1 MKKFLTMLCMLTCV
15 LSLTACGE
23 YEPTEME
30 QQKGNEAV
38 SMATNFILPYMT
50 SFFDD
55 ELVETVQENYNVH
68 EVESQVE
75 EYFSLYISMVSQNYG
90 INFGYDS
97 IDVEGNAILTGMV
110 SFNNTYDELGDIQIS
125 EGFQGTYKVSGD
137 EIIVSVPVTGS
148 KSDSRGNVR
157 TATAEFIFSNDIF
170 LTLESCA
177 LNLDQSMGELMMKA
191 AMDTLMGMM
200 TVFTILILISLII
213 WAMGGIPKLQ
223 AKFSGKKEGKKDSKE
238 TAIDNTIAQ
247 IVEKEES
254 TNESSDTEL
263 VAVIAAAIAAYEG
276 SQSTDG
282 FVVRSIRKRR

>member
-15 LSLTACGE
+15 LGLTACGE

-30 QQKGNEAV
+30 QQKGDEAV
-38 SMATNFILPYMT
+38 SMSTNFILPYMT

-55 ELVETVQENYNVH
+55 ELVEAVQKNYNVH

-75 EYFSLYISMVSQNYG
+75 DYFSLYISMVSQNYN

-110 SFNNTYDELGDIQIS
+110 SFNNTYDELGDIKTS

-137 EIIVSVPVTGS
+137 EIIVSVPVTGT
-148 KSDSRGNVR
+148 KTDSNGNVR
-157 TATAEFIFSNDIF
+157 TATAELIFTNDIF
-170 LTLESCA
+170 LTLKSCA
-177 LNLDQSMGELMMKA
+177 LNLDQTMGELMTKA

-200 TVFTILILISLII
+200 TVFAVLILISIII
-213 WAMGGIPKLQ
+213 WAMGGIPRLQ
-223 AKFSGKKEGKKDSKE
+223 AKLAKKPESKKEES
-238 TAIDNTIAQ
+238 IDNTIAQ

-254 TNESSDTEL
+254 TEDDTEL

>member
-15 LSLTACGE
+15 LGLTACGE

-55 ELVETVQENYNVH
+55 ELVEAVQENYNVH

-75 EYFSLYISMVSQNYG
+75 DYFSLYISMVSQNYN

-110 SFNNTYDELGDIQIS
+110 SFNNTYDELGDIKTS

-137 EIIVSVPVTGS
+137 EIIVSVPVTGT
-148 KSDSRGNVR
+148 KTDSNGNVR
-157 TATAEFIFSNDIF
+157 TATAELIFTNDIF
-170 LTLESCA
+170 LTLKSCA
-177 LNLDQSMGELMMKA
+177 LNLDQSMGELMAKA

-200 TVFTILILISLII
+200 TVFAVLILISIII
-213 WAMGGIPKLQ
+213 WAMGGIFKLQ
-223 AKFSGKKEGKKDSKE
+223 AKLAKKPESKKEES
-238 TAIDNTIAQ
+238 IDNTIAQ

-254 TNESSDTEL
+254 TEDDTEL

>member
-15 LSLTACGE
+15 LGLTACGE

-30 QQKGNEAV
+30 QQKGDEAV

-55 ELVETVQENYNVH
+55 ELVEAVQENYNVH

-75 EYFSLYISMVSQNYG
+75 DYFSLYISMVSQNYN
-90 INFGYDS
+90 ISFGYDS

-110 SFNNTYDELGDIQIS
+110 SFNNTYDELGDIKTS
-125 EGFQGTYKVSGD
+125 EGFRGTYKVSGD
-137 EIIVSVPVTGS
+137 EIIVSVPVTGT
-148 KSDSRGNVR
+148 KTDSNGNVR
-157 TATAEFIFSNDIF
+157 TATAELIFTNDIF
-170 LTLESCA
+170 LTLKSCA
-177 LNLDQSMGELMMKA
+177 LNLDQSMGELMAKA

-200 TVFTILILISLII
+200 TVFAVLILISIII

-223 AKFSGKKEGKKDSKE
+223 EKLAKKPESKKEES
-238 TAIDNTIAQ
+238 IDNTIAQ

-254 TNESSDTEL
+254 TEDDTEL

>member
-1 MKKFLTMLCMLTCV
+1 
-15 LSLTACGE
+15 
-23 YEPTEME
+23 
-30 QQKGNEAV
+30 
-38 SMATNFILPYMT
+38 MT

-75 EYFSLYISMVSQNYG
+75 DYFSLYISMVSQNYN

-110 SFNNTYDELGDIQIS
+110 SFNNTYDELGDIKTS

-137 EIIVSVPVTGS
+137 EIIVSVPVTGT
-148 KSDSRGNVR
+148 KTDSNGNVR
-157 TATAEFIFSNDIF
+157 TATAELIFTNDIF
-170 LTLESCA
+170 LTLKSCA
-177 LNLDQSMGELMMKA
+177 LNLDQTMGELMTKA

-200 TVFTILILISLII
+200 TVFAVLILISIII

-223 AKFSGKKEGKKDSKE
+223 AKLAKKPESKKEES
-238 TAIDNTIAQ
+238 IDNTIAQ

-254 TNESSDTEL
+254 TEDDTEL

>member
-15 LSLTACGE
+15 LGLTACGE

-30 QQKGNEAV
+30 QQKGDEAV

-55 ELVETVQENYNVH
+55 ELVEAVQENYNVH

-75 EYFSLYISMVSQNYG
+75 DYFSLYISMVSQNYN
-90 INFGYDS
+90 ISFGYDS

-110 SFNNTYDELGDIQIS
+110 SFNNTYDELGDIKTS

-137 EIIVSVPVTGS
+137 EIIVSVPVTGT
-148 KSDSRGNVR
+148 KTDSNGNVR
-157 TATAEFIFSNDIF
+157 TATAELIFTNDIF
-170 LTLESCA
+170 LTLKSCA
-177 LNLDQSMGELMMKA
+177 LNLDQSMGELMAKA

-200 TVFTILILISLII
+200 TVFAVLILISIII

-223 AKFSGKKEGKKDSKE
+223 AKLAKKPESKKEES
-238 TAIDNTIAQ
+238 IDNTIAQ

-254 TNESSDTEL
+254 TEDDTEL

-276 SQSTDG
+276 SQSTDD

>member
-15 LSLTACGE
+15 LGLTACGE

-30 QQKGNEAV
+30 QQKGDEAV

-55 ELVETVQENYNVH
+55 ELVEAVQENYNVH

-75 EYFSLYISMVSQNYG
+75 DYFSLYISMVSQNYN

-110 SFNNTYDELGDIQIS
+110 SFNNTYDELGDIKTS

-137 EIIVSVPVTGS
+137 EIIVSVPVTGT
-148 KSDSRGNVR
+148 KTDSNGNVR
-157 TATAEFIFSNDIF
+157 TATAELIFTNDIF
-170 LTLESCA
+170 LTLKSCA
-177 LNLDQSMGELMMKA
+177 LNLDQSMGELMAKA

-200 TVFTILILISLII
+200 TVFAVLILISIII

-223 AKFSGKKEGKKDSKE
+223 AKLAKKPESKKEES
-238 TAIDNTIAQ
+238 IDNTIAQ

-254 TNESSDTEL
+254 TEDDTEL

>member
-15 LSLTACGE
+15 LGLTACGE

-30 QQKGNEAV
+30 QQKGDEAV

-55 ELVETVQENYNVH
+55 ELVEAVQDNYNVH

-75 EYFSLYISMVSQNYG
+75 DYFSLYISMVSQNYN

-110 SFNNTYDELGDIQIS
+110 SFNNTYDELGDIKTS

-137 EIIVSVPVTGS
+137 EIIVSVPVTGT
-148 KSDSRGNVR
+148 KTDSNGNVR
-157 TATAEFIFSNDIF
+157 TATAELIFTNDIF
-170 LTLESCA
+170 LTLKSCA
-177 LNLDQSMGELMMKA
+177 LNLDQSMGELMTKA

-200 TVFTILILISLII
+200 TVFAVLILISIII

-223 AKFSGKKEGKKDSKE
+223 AKLAKKPERKKEES
-238 TAIDNTIAQ
+238 IDNTIAQ

-254 TNESSDTEL
+254 TEDDTEL

>member
-15 LSLTACGE
+15 LGLTACGE

-38 SMATNFILPYMT
+38 SMSTNFILPYMT

-55 ELVETVQENYNVH
+55 ELVEAVQENYNVH

-75 EYFSLYISMVSQNYG
+75 DYFSLYISMVSQNYN
-90 INFGYDS
+90 ISFGYDS

-110 SFNNTYDELGDIQIS
+110 SFNNTYDELGDIKTS

-137 EIIVSVPVTGS
+137 EIIVSVPVTGT
-148 KSDSRGNVR
+148 KTDSNGNVR
-157 TATAEFIFSNDIF
+157 TATAELIFTNDIF
-170 LTLESCA
+170 LTLKSCA
-177 LNLDQSMGELMMKA
+177 LNLDQSMGELMAKA

-200 TVFTILILISLII
+200 TVFAVLILISIII

-223 AKFSGKKEGKKDSKE
+223 AKLAKKPESKKEES
-238 TAIDNTIAQ
+238 IDNTIAQ

-254 TNESSDTEL
+254 TEDDTEL

>member
-15 LSLTACGE
+15 LGLTACGE

-30 QQKGNEAV
+30 QQKGDEAV
-38 SMATNFILPYMT
+38 SMSTNFILPYMT

-55 ELVETVQENYNVH
+55 ELVEAVQKNYNVH

-75 EYFSLYISMVSQNYG
+75 DYFSLYISMVSQNYN
-90 INFGYDS
+90 ISFGYDS

-110 SFNNTYDELGDIQIS
+110 SFNNTYDELGDIKTS

-137 EIIVSVPVTGS
+137 EIIVSVPVTGT
-148 KSDSRGNVR
+148 KTDSNGNVR
-157 TATAEFIFSNDIF
+157 TATAELIFTNDIF
-170 LTLESCA
+170 LTLKSCA
-177 LNLDQSMGELMMKA
+177 LNLDQSMGELMTKA

-200 TVFTILILISLII
+200 TVFAVLILISIII

-223 AKFSGKKEGKKDSKE
+223 AKLAKKPESKKEES
-238 TAIDNTIAQ
+238 IDNTIAQ

-254 TNESSDTEL
+254 TEDDTEL

>member
-15 LSLTACGE
+15 LGLTACGE

-55 ELVETVQENYNVH
+55 ELVEAVQENYNVH

-75 EYFSLYISMVSQNYG
+75 EYFSLYISMVSQNYN
-90 INFGYDS
+90 ISFGYDS

-110 SFNNTYDELGDIQIS
+110 SFNNTYDELGDIKTD

-137 EIIVSVPVTGS
+137 EIIVSVPVTGT
-148 KSDSRGNVR
+148 KTDSNGNVR
-157 TATAEFIFSNDIF
+157 TATAELIFTNDIF
-170 LTLESCA
+170 LTLKSCA
-177 LNLDQSMGELMMKA
+177 LNLDQTMGELMTKA

-200 TVFTILILISLII
+200 TVFAVLILISIII

-223 AKFSGKKEGKKDSKE
+223 AKLAKKPESKKEES
-238 TAIDNTIAQ
+238 IDNTIAQ

-254 TNESSDTEL
+254 TEDDTEL

>member
-1 MKKFLTMLCMLTCV
+1 MKKFLTMLCMPTCV
-15 LSLTACGE
+15 LGLTACGE

-30 QQKGNEAV
+30 QQKGDEAV

-55 ELVETVQENYNVH
+55 ELVEAVQENYNVH

-75 EYFSLYISMVSQNYG
+75 DYFSLYISMVSQNY
-90 INFGYDS
+90 NLSFGYDS

-110 SFNNTYDELGDIQIS
+110 SFNNTYDELGDIKTS

-137 EIIVSVPVTGS
+137 EIIVSVPVTGT
-148 KSDSRGNVR
+148 KTDSNGNVR
-157 TATAEFIFSNDIF
+157 TATAELIFTNDIF
-170 LTLESCA
+170 LTLKSCA
-177 LNLDQSMGELMMKA
+177 LNLDQSMGELMAKA

-200 TVFTILILISLII
+200 TVFAVLILISIII

-223 AKFSGKKEGKKDSKE
+223 AKLAKKPESKKEES
-238 TAIDNTIAQ
+238 IDNTIAQ

-254 TNESSDTEL
+254 TEDDTEL

>member
-15 LSLTACGE
+15 LGLTACGE

-30 QQKGNEAV
+30 QQKGDEAV

-55 ELVETVQENYNVH
+55 ELVEAVQENYNVH

-75 EYFSLYISMVSQNYG
+75 DYFSLYISMVSQNYN

-110 SFNNTYDELGDIQIS
+110 SFNNTYDELGDIKTS

-137 EIIVSVPVTGS
+137 EIIVSVPVTGT
-148 KSDSRGNVR
+148 KTDSNGNVR
-157 TATAEFIFSNDIF
+157 TATAELIFTNDIF
-170 LTLESCA
+170 LTLKSCA
-177 LNLDQSMGELMMKA
+177 LNLDQSMGELMTKA

-200 TVFTILILISLII
+200 TVFAVLILISIII

-223 AKFSGKKEGKKDSKE
+223 AKLAKKPESKKEES
-238 TAIDNTIAQ
+238 IDNTIAQ

-254 TNESSDTEL
+254 TEDDTEL

>member
-15 LSLTACGE
+15 LGLTACGE

-30 QQKGNEAV
+30 QQKGDEAV

-55 ELVETVQENYNVH
+55 ELVEAVQENYNVH

-75 EYFSLYISMVSQNYG
+75 DYFSLYISMVSQNYN

-110 SFNNTYDELGDIQIS
+110 SFNITYDELGDIKTS

-137 EIIVSVPVTGS
+137 EIIVSVPVTGT
-148 KSDSRGNVR
+148 KTDSNGNVR
-157 TATAEFIFSNDIF
+157 TATAELIFTNDIF
-170 LTLESCA
+170 LTLKSCA
-177 LNLDQSMGELMMKA
+177 LNLDQSMGELMTKA

-200 TVFTILILISLII
+200 TVFAVLILISIII

-223 AKFSGKKEGKKDSKE
+223 AKLAKKPESKKEES
-238 TAIDNTIAQ
+238 IDNTIAQ

-254 TNESSDTEL
+254 TEDDTEL

>member
-15 LSLTACGE
+15 LGLTACGE

-38 SMATNFILPYMT
+38 SMATNFILHYMT

-55 ELVETVQENYNVH
+55 ELVEAVQENYNVH

-75 EYFSLYISMVSQNYG
+75 DYFSLYISMVSQNYN

-110 SFNNTYDELGDIQIS
+110 SFNNTYDELGDIKTS

-137 EIIVSVPVTGS
+137 EIIVSVPVTGT
-148 KSDSRGNVR
+148 KTDSNGNVR
-157 TATAEFIFSNDIF
+157 TATAELIFTNDIF
-170 LTLESCA
+170 LTLKSCA
-177 LNLDQSMGELMMKA
+177 LNLDQSMGELMAKA

-200 TVFTILILISLII
+200 TVFAVLILISIII

-223 AKFSGKKEGKKDSKE
+223 AKLAKKPESKKEES
-238 TAIDNTIAQ
+238 IDNTIAQ

-254 TNESSDTEL
+254 TEDDTEL

>member
-1 MKKFLTMLCMLTCV
+1 MLTCV
-15 LSLTACGE
+15 LGLTACGE

-55 ELVETVQENYNVH
+55 ELVEAVQENYNVH

-75 EYFSLYISMVSQNYG
+75 EYFSLYISMVSQNYN
-90 INFGYDS
+90 ISFGYDS

-110 SFNNTYDELGDIQIS
+110 SFNNTYDELGDIKTD

-137 EIIVSVPVTGS
+137 EIIVSVPVTGT
-148 KSDSRGNVR
+148 KTDSNGNVR
-157 TATAEFIFSNDIF
+157 TATAELIFTNDIF
-170 LTLESCA
+170 LTLKSCA
-177 LNLDQSMGELMMKA
+177 LNLDQTMGELMTKA

-200 TVFTILILISLII
+200 TVFAVLILISIII

-223 AKFSGKKEGKKDSKE
+223 AKLAKKPESKKEES
-238 TAIDNTIAQ
+238 IDNTIAQ

-254 TNESSDTEL
+254 TEDDTEL

>member
-15 LSLTACGE
+15 LGLTACGE

-38 SMATNFILPYMT
+38 SKATNFILPYMT

-55 ELVETVQENYNVH
+55 ELVEAVQENYNVH

-75 EYFSLYISMVSQNYG
+75 DYFSLYISMVSQNYN
-90 INFGYDS
+90 ISFGYDS

-110 SFNNTYDELGDIQIS
+110 SFNNTYDELGDIKTS

-137 EIIVSVPVTGS
+137 EIIVSVPVTGT
-148 KSDSRGNVR
+148 KTDSNGNVR
-157 TATAEFIFSNDIF
+157 TATAELIFTNDIF
-170 LTLESCA
+170 LTLKSCA
-177 LNLDQSMGELMMKA
+177 LNLDQTMGELMTKA

-200 TVFTILILISLII
+200 TVFSILILISIII

-223 AKFSGKKEGKKDSKE
+223 AKLAKKPESKKEES
-238 TAIDNTIAQ
+238 IDNTIAQ

-254 TNESSDTEL
+254 TEDDTEL

>member
-15 LSLTACGE
+15 LGLTACGE
-23 YEPTEME
+23 YAPTEME

-55 ELVETVQENYNVH
+55 ELVEAVQENYNVH

-75 EYFSLYISMVSQNYG
+75 EYFSLYISMVSQNYD

-97 IDVEGNAILTGMV
+97 IDVQGNAILTGMV
-110 SFNNTYDELGDIQIS
+110 SFNNTYDELGDIKTS

-137 EIIVSVPVTGS
+137 EIIVSVPVTGT
-148 KSDSRGNVR
+148 KTDSNGNVR
-157 TATAEFIFSNDIF
+157 TATAELIFTNDIF
-170 LTLESCA
+170 LTLKSCA
-177 LNLDQSMGELMMKA
+177 LNLDQTMGELMTKA

-200 TVFTILILISLII
+200 TVFAVLILISIII

-223 AKFSGKKEGKKDSKE
+223 EKLAKKPESKKEES
-238 TAIDNTIAQ
+238 IDNTIAQ

-254 TNESSDTEL
+254 TEDDTEL

>member
-15 LSLTACGE
+15 LGLTACGE

-30 QQKGNEAV
+30 QQKGDEAV
-38 SMATNFILPYMT
+38 SMSTNFILPYMT

-55 ELVETVQENYNVH
+55 ELVEAVQKNYNVH

-75 EYFSLYISMVSQNYG
+75 DYFSLYISMVSQNYN

-110 SFNNTYDELGDIQIS
+110 SFNNTYDELGDIKTS

-137 EIIVSVPVTGS
+137 EIIVSVPVTGT
-148 KSDSRGNVR
+148 KTDSNGNVR
-157 TATAEFIFSNDIF
+157 TATAELIFTNDIF
-170 LTLESCA
+170 LTLKSCA
-177 LNLDQSMGELMMKA
+177 LNLDQSMGELMAKA

-200 TVFTILILISLII
+200 TVFAVLILISIII

-223 AKFSGKKEGKKDSKE
+223 AKLAKKPESKKEGS
-238 TAIDNTIAQ
+238 IDNTIAQ

-254 TNESSDTEL
+254 TEDDTEL

>member
-15 LSLTACGE
+15 LGLTACGE

-55 ELVETVQENYNVH
+55 ELVEAVQENYNVH

-75 EYFSLYISMVSQNYG
+75 DYFSLYISMVSQNYN

-110 SFNNTYDELGDIQIS
+110 SFNNTYDELGDIKTS

-137 EIIVSVPVTGS
+137 EIIVSVPVTGT
-148 KSDSRGNVR
+148 KTDSNGNVR
-157 TATAEFIFSNDIF
+157 TATAELIFTNDIF
-170 LTLESCA
+170 LTLKSCA
-177 LNLDQSMGELMMKA
+177 LNLDQSMGELMAKA
-191 AMDTLMGMM
+191 AMDTLRGMM
-200 TVFTILILISLII
+200 TVFAVLILISIII

-223 AKFSGKKEGKKDSKE
+223 AKLAKKPESKKEES
-238 TAIDNTIAQ
+238 IDNTIAQ
-247 IVEKEES
+247 IVEKVES
-254 TNESSDTEL
+254 TEDDTEL

>member
-15 LSLTACGE
+15 LGLTACGE

-30 QQKGNEAV
+30 QQKGDEAV
-38 SMATNFILPYMT
+38 SMSTNFILPYMT

-55 ELVETVQENYNVH
+55 ELVEAVQENYNVH

-75 EYFSLYISMVSQNYG
+75 DYFSLYISMVSQNYN

-110 SFNNTYDELGDIQIS
+110 SFNNTYDELGDIKTS

-137 EIIVSVPVTGS
+137 EIIVSVPVTGT
-148 KSDSRGNVR
+148 KTDSNGNVR
-157 TATAEFIFSNDIF
+157 TATAELIFTNDIF
-170 LTLESCA
+170 LTLKSCA
-177 LNLDQSMGELMMKA
+177 LNLDQSMGELMTKA

-200 TVFTILILISLII
+200 TVFAVLILISIII

-223 AKFSGKKEGKKDSKE
+223 AKLAKKPESKKEES
-238 TAIDNTIAQ
+238 IDNTIAQ

-254 TNESSDTEL
+254 TEDDTEL

>member
-15 LSLTACGE
+15 LGLTACGE

-30 QQKGNEAV
+30 QQKGDEAV

-55 ELVETVQENYNVH
+55 ELVEAVQENYNVH

-75 EYFSLYISMVSQNYG
+75 DYFSLYISMVSQNYN

-110 SFNNTYDELGDIQIS
+110 SFNNTYDELGDIKTS
-125 EGFQGTYKVSGD
+125 EGFQGTNKVSGD
-137 EIIVSVPVTGS
+137 EIIVSVPVTGT
-148 KSDSRGNVR
+148 KTDSNGNVR
-157 TATAEFIFSNDIF
+157 TATAELIFTNDIF
-170 LTLESCA
+170 LTLKSCA
-177 LNLDQSMGELMMKA
+177 LNLDQSMGELMTKA

-200 TVFTILILISLII
+200 TVFAVLILISIII

-223 AKFSGKKEGKKDSKE
+223 AKLAKKPERKKEES
-238 TAIDNTIAQ
+238 IDNTIAQ

-254 TNESSDTEL
+254 TEDDTEL

>member
-15 LSLTACGE
+15 LGLTACGE

-30 QQKGNEAV
+30 QQKGDEAV
-38 SMATNFILPYMT
+38 SMATNFILPSMT

-55 ELVETVQENYNVH
+55 ELVEAVQENYNVH

-75 EYFSLYISMVSQNYG
+75 DYFSLYISMVSQNYN
-90 INFGYDS
+90 ISFGYDS

-110 SFNNTYDELGDIQIS
+110 SFNNTYDELGDIKTS

-137 EIIVSVPVTGS
+137 EIIVSVPVTGT
-148 KSDSRGNVR
+148 KTDSNGNVR
-157 TATAEFIFSNDIF
+157 TATAELIFTNDIF
-170 LTLESCA
+170 LTLKSCA
-177 LNLDQSMGELMMKA
+177 LNLDQSMGELMAKA

-200 TVFTILILISLII
+200 TVFAVLILISIII

-223 AKFSGKKEGKKDSKE
+223 AKLAKKPESKKEES
-238 TAIDNTIAQ
+238 IDNTIAQ

-254 TNESSDTEL
+254 TEDDTEL

>member
-15 LSLTACGE
+15 LGLTACGE

-30 QQKGNEAV
+30 QQKGDEAV
-38 SMATNFILPYMT
+38 SMSTNFILPYMT

-55 ELVETVQENYNVH
+55 ELVEAVQENYNVH

-75 EYFSLYISMVSQNYG
+75 DYFSLYISMVSQNYN

-110 SFNNTYDELGDIQIS
+110 SFNNTYDELGDIKTS

-137 EIIVSVPVTGS
+137 EIIVSVPVTGT
-148 KSDSRGNVR
+148 KTDSNGNVR
-157 TATAEFIFSNDIF
+157 TATAELIFTNDIF
-170 LTLESCA
+170 LTLKSCA
-177 LNLDQSMGELMMKA
+177 LNLDQSMGELMTKA

-200 TVFTILILISLII
+200 TVFAVLILISIII

-223 AKFSGKKEGKKDSKE
+223 AKLAKKPESKKEES
-238 TAIDNTIAQ
+238 IDNTIAQ
-247 IVEKEES
+247 IVEKEEN
-254 TNESSDTEL
+254 TEDDTEL

>member
-15 LSLTACGE
+15 LGLTACGE

-30 QQKGNEAV
+30 QQKGDEAV

-55 ELVETVQENYNVH
+55 ELVEAVQENYNVH

-75 EYFSLYISMVSQNYG
+75 DYFSLYISMVSQNYN
-90 INFGYDS
+90 ISFGYDS

-110 SFNNTYDELGDIQIS
+110 SFNNTYDELGDIKTS

-137 EIIVSVPVTGS
+137 EIIVSVPVTGT
-148 KSDSRGNVR
+148 KTDSNGNVR
-157 TATAEFIFSNDIF
+157 TATAELIFTNDIF
-170 LTLESCA
+170 LTLKSCA
-177 LNLDQSMGELMMKA
+177 LNLDQSMGELMAKA

-200 TVFTILILISLII
+200 TVFAVLILISIII
-213 WAMGGIPKLQ
+213 WAMGGIPRLQ
-223 AKFSGKKEGKKDSKE
+223 AKLAKKPESKKEES
-238 TAIDNTIAQ
+238 IDNTIAQ

-254 TNESSDTEL
+254 TEDDTEL

>member
-15 LSLTACGE
+15 LGLTACGE

-75 EYFSLYISMVSQNYG
+75 DYFSLYISMVSQNYN

-110 SFNNTYDELGDIQIS
+110 SFNNTYDELGDIKTS

-137 EIIVSVPVTGS
+137 EIIVSVPVTGT
-148 KSDSRGNVR
+148 KTDSNGNVR
-157 TATAEFIFSNDIF
+157 TATAELIFTNDIF
-170 LTLESCA
+170 LTLKSCA
-177 LNLDQSMGELMMKA
+177 LNLDQSMGELMTKA

-200 TVFTILILISLII
+200 TVFAVLILISIII

-223 AKFSGKKEGKKDSKE
+223 AKLAKKPESKKEES
-238 TAIDNTIAQ
+238 IDNTIAQ

-254 TNESSDTEL
+254 TEDDTEL

>member
-15 LSLTACGE
+15 LGLTACGE

-30 QQKGNEAV
+30 QQKGDEAV

-55 ELVETVQENYNVH
+55 ELVEAVQENYNVH

-75 EYFSLYISMVSQNYG
+75 DYFSLYISMVSQNYN
-90 INFGYDS
+90 ISFGYDS

-110 SFNNTYDELGDIQIS
+110 SFNNTYDELGDIKTS

-137 EIIVSVPVTGS
+137 EIIVSVPVTGT
-148 KSDSRGNVR
+148 KTDSNGNVR
-157 TATAEFIFSNDIF
+157 TATAELIFTNDIF
-170 LTLESCA
+170 LTLKSCA
-177 LNLDQSMGELMMKA
+177 LNLDQSMGELMAKA

-200 TVFTILILISLII
+200 TVFAVLILISIII

-223 AKFSGKKEGKKDSKE
+223 AKLAKKPESKKEES
-238 TAIDNTIAQ
+238 IDNTIAQ

-254 TNESSDTEL
+254 TEDDTEL
-263 VAVIAAAIAAYEG
+263 VAVIAAAIVAYEG

>member
-15 LSLTACGE
+15 LGLTACGE

-55 ELVETVQENYNVH
+55 ELVVQENYNVH

-75 EYFSLYISMVSQNYG
+75 DYFSLYISMVSQNYN

-110 SFNNTYDELGDIQIS
+110 SFNNTYDELGDIKTS

-137 EIIVSVPVTGS
+137 EIIVSVPVTGT
-148 KSDSRGNVR
+148 KTDSNGNVR
-157 TATAEFIFSNDIF
+157 TATAELIFTNDIF
-170 LTLESCA
+170 LTLKSCA
-177 LNLDQSMGELMMKA
+177 LNLDQSMGELMAKA

-200 TVFTILILISLII
+200 TVFAVLILISIII

-223 AKFSGKKEGKKDSKE
+223 AKLAKKPESKKEES
-238 TAIDNTIAQ
+238 IDNTIAQ

-254 TNESSDTEL
+254 TEDDTEL

>member
-1 MKKFLTMLCMLTCV
+1 MLTCV
-15 LSLTACGE
+15 LGLTACGE

-55 ELVETVQENYNVH
+55 ELVEAVQENYNVH

-75 EYFSLYISMVSQNYG
+75 DYFSLYISMVSQNYN

-110 SFNNTYDELGDIQIS
+110 SFNNTYDELGDIKTD

-137 EIIVSVPVTGS
+137 EIIVSVPVTGT
-148 KSDSRGNVR
+148 KTDSNGNVR
-157 TATAEFIFSNDIF
+157 TATAELIFTNDIF
-170 LTLESCA
+170 LTLKSCA
-177 LNLDQSMGELMMKA
+177 LNLDQTMGELMTKA

-200 TVFTILILISLII
+200 TVFAVLILISIII

-223 AKFSGKKEGKKDSKE
+223 EKLAKKPESKKEES
-238 TAIDNTIAQ
+238 IDNTIAQ

-254 TNESSDTEL
+254 TEDDTEL

>member
-15 LSLTACGE
+15 LGLTACGE

-30 QQKGNEAV
+30 QQKGDEAV

-55 ELVETVQENYNVH
+55 ELVEAVQENYNVH

-75 EYFSLYISMVSQNYG
+75 DYFSLYISMVSQNYN

-110 SFNNTYDELGDIQIS
+110 SFNNTYDELGDIKTS

-137 EIIVSVPVTGS
+137 EIIVSVPVTGT
-148 KSDSRGNVR
+148 KTDSNGNVR
-157 TATAEFIFSNDIF
+157 TATAELIFTNDIF
-170 LTLESCA
+170 LTLKSCA
-177 LNLDQSMGELMMKA
+177 LNLDQSMSELMTKA

-200 TVFTILILISLII
+200 TVFAVLILISIII

-223 AKFSGKKEGKKDSKE
+223 AKLAKKPERKKEES
-238 TAIDNTIAQ
+238 IDNTIAQ

-254 TNESSDTEL
+254 TEDDTEL

>member
-15 LSLTACGE
+15 LGLTACGE

-75 EYFSLYISMVSQNYG
+75 DYFSLYISMVSQNYN

-110 SFNNTYDELGDIQIS
+110 SFNNTYDELGDIKTS

-137 EIIVSVPVTGS
+137 EIIVSVPVTGT
-148 KSDSRGNVR
+148 KTDSNGNVR
-157 TATAEFIFSNDIF
+157 TATAELIFTNDIF
-170 LTLESCA
+170 LTLKSCA
-177 LNLDQSMGELMMKA
+177 LNLDQTMGELMTKA

-200 TVFTILILISLII
+200 TVFAVLILISIII

-223 AKFSGKKEGKKDSKE
+223 AKLAKKPESKKEES
-238 TAIDNTIAQ
+238 IDNTIAQ

-254 TNESSDTEL
+254 TEDDTEL

>member
-15 LSLTACGE
+15 LGLTACGE

-38 SMATNFILPYMT
+38 SKATNFILPYMT

-55 ELVETVQENYNVH
+55 ELVEAVQENYNVH

-75 EYFSLYISMVSQNYG
+75 DYFSLYISMVSQNYN

-110 SFNNTYDELGDIQIS
+110 SFNNTYDELGDIKTS

-137 EIIVSVPVTGS
+137 EIIVSVPVTGT
-148 KSDSRGNVR
+148 KTDSNGNVR
-157 TATAEFIFSNDIF
+157 TATAELIFTNDIF
-170 LTLESCA
+170 LTLKSCA
-177 LNLDQSMGELMMKA
+177 LNLDQTMGELMTKA

-200 TVFTILILISLII
+200 TVFSILILISIII

-223 AKFSGKKEGKKDSKE
+223 AKLAKKPESKKEES
-238 TAIDNTIAQ
+238 IDNTIAQ

-254 TNESSDTEL
+254 TEDDTEL

>member
-15 LSLTACGE
+15 LGLTACGE

-30 QQKGNEAV
+30 QQKGDEAV

-55 ELVETVQENYNVH
+55 ELVEAVQENYNVH

-75 EYFSLYISMVSQNYG
+75 DYFSLYISMVSQNYN

-110 SFNNTYDELGDIQIS
+110 SFNNTYDELGDIKTS

-137 EIIVSVPVTGS
+137 EIIVSVPVTGT
-148 KSDSRGNVR
+148 KTDSNGNVR
-157 TATAEFIFSNDIF
+157 TATAELIFSNDIF
-170 LTLESCA
+170 LTLKSCA
-177 LNLDQSMGELMMKA
+177 LNLDQTMGELMIKA

-200 TVFTILILISLII
+200 TVFAVLILISIII

-223 AKFSGKKEGKKDSKE
+223 EKLAKKPESKKEES
-238 TAIDNTIAQ
+238 IDNTIAQ

-254 TNESSDTEL
+254 TEDDTEL

>member
-15 LSLTACGE
+15 LGLTACGE

-55 ELVETVQENYNVH
+55 ELVEAVQENYNVH

-75 EYFSLYISMVSQNYG
+75 DYFSLYISMVSQNYN

-110 SFNNTYDELGDIQIS
+110 SFNNTYDELGDIKTS

-137 EIIVSVPVTGS
+137 EIIVSVPVTGT
-148 KSDSRGNVR
+148 KTDSNGNVR
-157 TATAEFIFSNDIF
+157 TATAELIFTNDIF
-170 LTLESCA
+170 LTLKSCA
-177 LNLDQSMGELMMKA
+177 LNLDQSMGELMTKA

-200 TVFTILILISLII
+200 TVFAVLILISIII

-223 AKFSGKKEGKKDSKE
+223 AKLAKKPESKKEES
-238 TAIDNTIAQ
+238 IDNTIAQ

-254 TNESSDTEL
+254 TEDDTEL

>member
-1 MKKFLTMLCMLTCV
+1 MKKLLTMLCMLTCV
-15 LSLTACGE
+15 LGLTACGE

-55 ELVETVQENYNVH
+55 ELVEAVQENYNVH

-75 EYFSLYISMVSQNYG
+75 DYFSLYISMVSQNYN
-90 INFGYDS
+90 ISFGYDS

-110 SFNNTYDELGDIQIS
+110 SFNNTYDELGDIKTS

-137 EIIVSVPVTGS
+137 EIIVSVPVTGT
-148 KSDSRGNVR
+148 KTDSNGNVR
-157 TATAEFIFSNDIF
+157 TATAELIFTNDIF
-170 LTLESCA
+170 LTLKSCA
-177 LNLDQSMGELMMKA
+177 LNLDQSMGELMAKA

-200 TVFTILILISLII
+200 TVFAVLILISIII
-213 WAMGGIPKLQ
+213 WAMGGIPRLQ
-223 AKFSGKKEGKKDSKE
+223 AKLAKKPESKKEES
-238 TAIDNTIAQ
+238 IDNTIAQ

-254 TNESSDTEL
+254 TEDDTEL

>member
-15 LSLTACGE
+15 LGLTACGE

-30 QQKGNEAV
+30 QQKGDEAV

-55 ELVETVQENYNVH
+55 ELVEAVQENYNVH

-75 EYFSLYISMVSQNYG
+75 DYFSLYISMVSQNYN

-97 IDVEGNAILTGMV
+97 IDVEGNASLTGMV
-110 SFNNTYDELGDIQIS
+110 SFNNTYDELGDIKTS

-137 EIIVSVPVTGS
+137 EIIVSVPVTGT
-148 KSDSRGNVR
+148 KTDSNGNVR
-157 TATAEFIFSNDIF
+157 TATAELIFTNDIF
-170 LTLESCA
+170 LTLKSCA
-177 LNLDQSMGELMMKA
+177 LNLDQSMGELMTKA

-200 TVFTILILISLII
+200 TVFAVLILISIII

-223 AKFSGKKEGKKDSKE
+223 AKLAKKPESKKEES
-238 TAIDNTIAQ
+238 IDNTIAQ

-254 TNESSDTEL
+254 TEDDTEL

>member
-15 LSLTACGE
+15 LGLTACGE
-23 YEPTEME
+23 YQPTEME
-30 QQKGNEAV
+30 QQKGDEAV
-38 SMATNFILPYMT
+38 SMSTNFILPYMT

-55 ELVETVQENYNVH
+55 ELVEAVQENYNVH

-75 EYFSLYISMVSQNYG
+75 DYFSLYISMVSQNYN

-110 SFNNTYDELGDIQIS
+110 SFNNTYDELGDIKTS

-137 EIIVSVPVTGS
+137 EIIVSVPVTGT
-148 KSDSRGNVR
+148 KTDSNGNVR
-157 TATAEFIFSNDIF
+157 TATAELIFTNDIF
-170 LTLESCA
+170 LTLKSCA
-177 LNLDQSMGELMMKA
+177 LNLDQSMGELMTKA

-200 TVFTILILISLII
+200 TVFAVLILISIII

-223 AKFSGKKEGKKDSKE
+223 AKLAKKPESKKEE
-238 TAIDNTIAQ
+238 FIDNTIAQ

-254 TNESSDTEL
+254 TEDDTEL

>member
-1 MKKFLTMLCMLTCV
+1 MKKILTMLCMLTCV
-15 LSLTACGE
+15 LGLTACGE

-30 QQKGNEAV
+30 QQKGDEAV

-55 ELVETVQENYNVH
+55 ELVEAVQENYNVH

-75 EYFSLYISMVSQNYG
+75 DYFSLYISMVSQNYN

-110 SFNNTYDELGDIQIS
+110 SFNNTYDELGDIKTS

-137 EIIVSVPVTGS
+137 EIIVSVPVTGT
-148 KSDSRGNVR
+148 KTDSNGNVR
-157 TATAEFIFSNDIF
+157 TATAELIFSNDIF
-170 LTLESCA
+170 LTLKSCA
-177 LNLDQSMGELMMKA
+177 LNLDQTMGELMIKA

-200 TVFTILILISLII
+200 TVFAVLILISIII

-223 AKFSGKKEGKKDSKE
+223 AKLAKKPESKKEES
-238 TAIDNTIAQ
+238 IDNTIAQ
-247 IVEKEES
+247 IVEKEEN
-254 TNESSDTEL
+254 TEDDTEL

>member
-15 LSLTACGE
+15 LGLTACGE

-30 QQKGNEAV
+30 QQKGDEAV

-55 ELVETVQENYNVH
+55 ELVEAVQENYNVH

-75 EYFSLYISMVSQNYG
+75 DYFSLYISMVSQNYN
-90 INFGYDS
+90 ISFGYDS

-110 SFNNTYDELGDIQIS
+110 SFNNTYDELGDIKTS

-137 EIIVSVPVTGS
+137 EIIVSVPVTGT
-148 KSDSRGNVR
+148 KTDSNGNVR
-157 TATAEFIFSNDIF
+157 TATAELIFTNDIF
-170 LTLESCA
+170 LTLKSCA
-177 LNLDQSMGELMMKA
+177 LNLDQSMGELMAKA

-200 TVFTILILISLII
+200 TVFAVLILISIII

-223 AKFSGKKEGKKDSKE
+223 AKLAKKPESKKEES
-238 TAIDNTIAQ
+238 IDNTIAQ

-254 TNESSDTEL
+254 TEDDTEL
-263 VAVIAAAIAAYEG
+263 VAVIAAAITAYEG

>member
-15 LSLTACGE
+15 LGLTACGE

-30 QQKGNEAV
+30 QQKGDEAV

-55 ELVETVQENYNVH
+55 ELVEAAQENYNVH

-75 EYFSLYISMVSQNYG
+75 DYFSLYISMVSQNYN
-90 INFGYDS
+90 ISFGYDS

-110 SFNNTYDELGDIQIS
+110 SFNNTYDELGDIKTS

-137 EIIVSVPVTGS
+137 EIIVSVPVTGT
-148 KSDSRGNVR
+148 KTDSNGNVR
-157 TATAEFIFSNDIF
+157 TATAELIFTNDIF
-170 LTLESCA
+170 LTLKSCA
-177 LNLDQSMGELMMKA
+177 LNLDQSMGELMAKA

-200 TVFTILILISLII
+200 TVFAVLILISIII

-223 AKFSGKKEGKKDSKE
+223 AKLAKKPESKKEES
-238 TAIDNTIAQ
+238 IDNTIAQ

-254 TNESSDTEL
+254 TEDDTEL

>member
-1 MKKFLTMLCMLTCV
+1 MLFRLG
-15 LSLTACGE
+15 LTACGE

-30 QQKGNEAV
+30 QQKGDEAV

-55 ELVETVQENYNVH
+55 ELVEAVQENYNVH

-75 EYFSLYISMVSQNYG
+75 DYFSLYISMVSQNYN
-90 INFGYDS
+90 ISFGYDS

-110 SFNNTYDELGDIQIS
+110 SFNNTYDELGDIKTS

-137 EIIVSVPVTGS
+137 EIIVSVPVTGT
-148 KSDSRGNVR
+148 KTDSNGNVR
-157 TATAEFIFSNDIF
+157 TATAELIFTNDIF
-170 LTLESCA
+170 LTLKSCA
-177 LNLDQSMGELMMKA
+177 LNLDQSMGELMTKA

-200 TVFTILILISLII
+200 TVFAVLILISIII

-223 AKFSGKKEGKKDSKE
+223 AKLAKKPESKKEES
-238 TAIDNTIAQ
+238 IDNTIAQ

-254 TNESSDTEL
+254 TEDDTEL